1 MENNFNWKRFWNLF
15 HYEYAKVRA
24 LCVGI
29 LIMAV
34 AVVLLSNVVMMLP
47 NVFNGTV
54 RAIVYYMLNAT
65 IGFIYIG
72 VLMTGLMF
80 AFSGSNKTLIPDLT
94 IPASNAEKFGAK
106 FLVYW
111 LMPTLFAFAMIW
123 VIPYFAVH
131 YQTQVDGQW
140 VNMVKING
148 LIETKESAE
157 HSRWLIYRFHFFLY
171 LCLSGLM
178 MLVSAIFFKYADP
191 KKFGVFVGIS
201 IFVVLEITYF
211 VDFHSLY
218 SGSIYDYLTAENYR
232 VTIFQ
237 LALGLLV
244 VAVCTAISYRRFC
257 RLTLK

>member
-1 MENNFNWKRFWNLF
+1 MENKFNWKRFWNLF

-34 AVVLLSNVVMMLP
+34 AVVLISNVLMMLP
-47 NVFNGTV
+47 NLFSGTIRTV
-54 RAIVYYMLNAT
+54 VHCMLAAT
-65 IGFIYIG
+65 ITFIYIG
-72 VLMTGLMF
+72 LILTSVMF
-80 AFSGSNKTLIPDLT
+80 GFSGSNKTLIPDLM

-111 LMPTLFAFAMIW
+111 LIPTLFAFAMIW
-123 VIPYFAVH
+123 VLPFVAEH
-131 YQTQVDGQW
+131 YQMQVDGQW

-148 LIETKESAE
+148 VIETKESAA

-171 LCLSGLM
+171 LCFSGLM

-191 KKFGVFVGIS
+191 KKFGWFVGIT
-201 IFVVLEITYF
+201 IFVVLTINNY

-218 SGSIYDYLTAENYR
+218 SGSIYDYLTAENCR

>member
-1 MENNFNWKRFWNLF
+1 MENKFNWKRFWNLF

-34 AVVLLSNVVMMLP
+34 AVVLISNVLMMLP
-47 NVFNGTV
+47 NLFSGTIRTV
-54 RAIVYYMLNAT
+54 VHCMLAAT
-65 IGFIYIG
+65 ITFIYIG
-72 VLMTGLMF
+72 LMLTSVMF
-80 AFSGSNKTLIPDLT
+80 GFSGSNKTLIPDLM

-111 LMPTLFAFAMIW
+111 LIPTLFAFAMIW

-191 KKFGVFVGIS
+191 KKFGGFVGIT
-201 IFVVLEITYF
+201 IFVVLTINNY

-218 SGSIYDYLTAENYR
+218 SGSIYDYLTAENCR

>member
-1 MENNFNWKRFWNLF
+1 MGNNFNWKRFWNLF

-34 AVVLLSNVVMMLP
+34 AVVLISNVLMMLP
-47 NVFNGTV
+47 NLFSGTIRTV
-54 RAIVYYMLNAT
+54 VHCMLAAT
-65 IGFIYIG
+65 ITFIYIG
-72 VLMTGLMF
+72 LILTSVMF
-80 AFSGSNKTLIPDLT
+80 GFSGSNKTLIPDLM

-111 LMPTLFAFAMIW
+111 LIPTLFAFAMIW
-123 VIPYFAVH
+123 VLPYFAVH
-131 YQTQVDGQW
+131 YQMQVDGQW

-171 LCLSGLM
+171 LCFSGLM

-191 KKFGVFVGIS
+191 KKFGGFGGIT
-201 IFVVLEITYF
+201 IFVVLTINNY

-218 SGSIYDYLTAENYR
+218 SGSIYDYLTAENCR

-237 LALGLLV
+237 LAIGLLV

>member
-34 AVVLLSNVVMMLP
+34 ALVLLGNVVMLLP

-54 RAIVYYMLNAT
+54 RTIVYFMLNGT

-72 VLMTGLMF
+72 LILTSVMF
-80 AFSGSNKTLIPDLT
+80 GFSGSNKTLIPDLM

-111 LMPTLFAFAMIW
+111 LIPTLFAFAMIW
-123 VIPYFAVH
+123 VITYVAMH
-131 YQTQVDGQW
+131 YQTLVDGQW
-140 VNMVKING
+140 VNVVKVNG
-148 LIETKESAE
+148 VIEIDASAA

-171 LCLSGLM
+171 LCFSGLM

-191 KKFGVFVGIS
+191 KKFGGFVGIT
-201 IFVVLEITYF
+201 IFVVLTINNY

-218 SGSIYDYLTAENYR
+218 SGSIYDYLTAENCR

-237 LALGLLV
+237 LALGLSI
-244 VAVCTAISYRRFC
+244 VAVCTAIAYRRFC
-257 RLTLK
+257 RLTIK

>member
-1 MENNFNWKRFWNLF
+1 MEKFNWKRFWNVF

-24 LCVGI
+24 LCVGN

-34 AVVLLSNVVMMLP
+34 AVVLISNVLMMLP
-47 NVFNGTV
+47 NLFSGTIRTV
-54 RAIVYYMLNAT
+54 VHCMLTAT
-65 IGFIYIG
+65 ITFIYIG
-72 VLMTGLMF
+72 LILTSVMF
-80 AFSGSNKTLIPDLT
+80 GFSGSNKTLIPDLM

-111 LMPTLFAFAMIW
+111 LIPTLFGFAMIW

-148 LIETKESAE
+148 LIETKEFAE

-191 KKFGVFVGIS
+191 KKFGVFVGIT
-201 IFVVLEITYF
+201 IFAVLTINNY

-237 LALGLLV
+237 LALGLSI